1 MLGLSRHATS
11 APPTRFRR
19 PVGRGRAS
27 LQLIERLG
35 LQSQTLVSSPSARS
49 RYIMQDGRL
58 ERLPTS
64 VWGAVTSPLTRSLPW
79 AALADLRVP
88 RRQGDEVRCPAIL
101 ACGTPR
107 VRIST
112 SHARARTAVTR
123 PLSFIPG

>member
-1 MLGLSRHATS
+1 M
-11 APPTRFRR
+11 
-19 PVGRGRAS
+19 GRGRAS

-64 VWGAVTSPLTRSLPW
+64 VWGVVTSPLTRSLPW

-88 RRQGDEVRCPAIL
+88 RRQGDEVRCRRDFGLWYYASAHL
-101 ACGTPR
+101 DT
-107 VRIST
+107 T
-112 SHARARTAVTR
+112 RARTHRCDAPALIYPRLMTR
-123 PLSFIPG
+123 ARTPS